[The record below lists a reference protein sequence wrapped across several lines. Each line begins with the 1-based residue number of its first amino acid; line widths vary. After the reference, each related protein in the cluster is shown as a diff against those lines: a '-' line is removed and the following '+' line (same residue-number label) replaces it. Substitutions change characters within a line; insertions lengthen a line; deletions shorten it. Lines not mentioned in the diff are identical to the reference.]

1 MNYPR
6 RGCLQ
11 VYTGNGK
18 GKTTASLGLAMRAV
32 GHGHKVI
39 MLQFMKG
46 SDNYGELTTA
56 AKYLPGLTIEQ
67 YGLETFVSRENLSP
81 GDIEMARKGVERAR
95 EVLAGG
101 GYDLVIL
108 DEINVALDYKLIQ
121 LEQVMDL
128 INLKPPNVEL
138 VFTGRYAHEKIIE
151 AADLVTEVN
160 LVKHPF
166 YQGVEAREGIEY

>member
-1 MNYPR
+1 MNKSR

-32 GHGHKVI
+32 GHEHKVI
-39 MLQFMKG
+39 ILQFMKG
-46 SDNYGELTTA
+46 SSNYGELSTA

-81 GDIEMARKGVERAR
+81 EDIEMARKGVERAR
-95 EVLAGG
+95 EVLTGG

-121 LEQVMDL
+121 IEQVMDL
-128 INLKPPNVEL
+128 INLRPPHVEL

>member
-1 MNYPR
+1 MIHPR

-32 GHGHKVI
+32 GHGHKVM

-46 SDNYGELTTA
+46 SSNYGELSTA
-56 AKYLPGLTIEQ
+56 AKYLPGITIEQ
-67 YGLETFVSRENLSP
+67 YGLETFVDRENPSP
-81 GDIEMARKGVERAR
+81 GDIEIAQKGIDRAR
-95 EVLAGG
+95 AVLTGG

-108 DEINVALDYKLIQ
+108 DEINVALDYKLVQ
-121 LEQVMDL
+121 LEQVMEL
-128 INLKPPNVEL
+128 IKLRPPDVEL

-166 YQGVEAREGIEY
+166 YLGVEAREGIEY